1 MSSDSTIQDILKKI
15 DREKGLINGANAM
28 RASTTNE
35 AVRSRLDTQIR
46 DGQRN
51 LEFFQNKLHDIQLR
65 KLGQGVN
72 DMNIRGPTNG
82 DNPPPP
88 PPKANRGDPNAYPP
102 PGPGASGAP
111 KNRAH
116 YTKLGMH
123 HLCQLTP
130 ASSERICRPRC

>member
-51 LEFFQNKLHDIQLR
+51 LEFFQNKLRDIQVR

-72 DMNIRGPTNG
+72 DMHIRGPSNG

-88 PPKANRGDPNAYPP
+88 PPKNIRGDGNFYPP
-102 PGPGASGAP
+102 PGPGPSGVP
-111 KNRAH
+111 KNRPH

-123 HLCQLTP
+123 S
-130 ASSERICRPRC
+130 AK

>member
-1 MSSDSTIQDILKKI
+1 
-15 DREKGLINGANAM
+15 M

-51 LEFFQNKLHDIQLR
+51 LEFFQNKLRDIQVR

-88 PPKANRGDPNAYPP
+88 PPKANRGDPNSYPP
-102 PGPGASGAP
+102 QGPGASGAP
-111 KNRAH
+111 KNRPH
-116 YTKLGMH
+116 YTKLGMRL
-123 HLCQLTP
+123 LC
-130 ASSERICRPRC
+130 